1 MFSALFFRMKR
12 IISILLTLLCFT
24 SLEAQTR
31 FVYLTTEEV
40 QIDSVIPHTGYSM
53 ALPEGWQDSVYTV
66 TLAYPEYIDMPPSD
80 IEAYK
85 RLSGAELPAIPE
97 LETTIVHD
105 RKKPFL
111 KTSLVPIAFVD
122 GKYKWVVSF
131 MLRIEAKPMTAAKA
145 KAMRKVSGAAEYAE
159 HSVLST
165 GSWAK
170 IRVNDTGIFEL
181 TDAVIKKAGFTDI
194 NKVKIYGY
202 GGNLQ
207 PEKISHQY
215 LTRTDDLKEVEQ
227 CIIGGRHLFY
237 GRGPVS
243 WASNTAVT
251 RIRNPYS
258 DYGYYFITQSD
269 DPVLTVDSAA
279 FVSSFYHSEE
289 DYHSLYEKDGF
300 AWYSGGRNLVDNKA
314 IPEGQSQTI
323 TIANDTGSTSGRMY
337 INVSAGSATKVELAV
352 NDSVVGTL
360 TMSVGEYDKG
370 AAAYKYVTLNALKAE
385 NSVKITTLKGGPA
398 RLDYIALAY
407 SQPRENYR
415 LTAPHPAAEYV
426 YNITNQDLH
435 ADSFADMV
443 IIIPTSQKLRPQAER
458 LKKFHEERD
467 GMRVNIV
474 PADELYNEFS
484 SGTPD
489 ANAYR
494 RYLKMLYDK
503 AQTEEDM
510 PKYLVL
516 FGDCV
521 WDNRMLTATTR
532 NLNPDDYLLCFESEN
547 SYNEIYCYID
557 DGWFCL
563 LDEGEG
569 DNPQSADLLDMAVG
583 RFPVTTDAE
592 AKIMVDK
599 TIAYAENKN
608 AGAWQ
613 NTIMF
618 LGDDGNNNLHMDDV
632 NDAANETA
640 ANHPGFLIKKVMW
653 DSFERVMTSN
663 GATYPEVTKLVKAQ
677 QQAGALIIDYAGH
690 GSETQISH
698 ERVLNLNDF
707 AEFTNTNLPLWI
719 TASCDIMPFDGTFPT
734 IGEAAVLNSKGGAF
748 AFFGTTRTVYASYN
762 KRINMAFLRY
772 ALNRVDGKPT
782 TIGEAQRLAKNFLI
796 TSSQDRTTNKLQFSL
811 LGDPAIALNIPEPR
825 IVIDSINGAEVGG
838 GQMPMLKAGST
849 ATIIGHVAD
858 GSDFNGVV
866 TATVRD
872 SEQEITCRLND
883 TSQAGAQKAFVYKD
897 RTKTIFHG
905 SDYVKNGKF
914 NISFAVPMDI
924 SYSEDNGLINLFAV
938 NDDKTVTVHGSCSDF
953 NVGGTE
959 SLGTDSIGPSI
970 FCYLNSPDFVDG
982 GQVNS
987 TPYFV
992 AEITDDDGINTSG
1005 AGIGHDLMLIIDGS
1019 MDKTYNL
1026 NGNFVYDFGS
1036 HTKGTTFFSIP
1047 PLEDGPHKLQFRA
1060 WDIFNNSSVTTL
1072 RFNVVNGS
1080 KPSITDIG
1088 CTDNPART
1096 TTTFIISHNRMGSSV
1111 EVLVDVMDMTGR
1123 VLWTYAGHSSDNTG
1137 SCTVDWNLTDSRGN
1151 DIQTGVYL
1159 YRARIAC
1166 EDSKFVSKTKKLIII
1181 R

>member
-12 IISILLTLLCFT
+12 IIGIFLTLLCFT
-24 SLEAQTR
+24 PLAAQTR
-31 FVYLTTEEV
+31 FVYLTTEDA
-40 QIDSVIPHTGYSM
+40 QIDSVIPHAGFSM
-53 ALPEGWQDSVYTV
+53 ALPEDWQDSVYTV
-66 TLAYPEYIDMPPSD
+66 TLAYPEYIDMAPSD

-85 RLSGAELPAIPE
+85 RLSDAELPAIPE
-97 LETTIVHD
+97 PETTVVYD
-105 RKKPFL
+105 RRKPIL
-111 KTSLVPIAFVD
+111 KTSIVPLAFVD

-131 MLRIEAKPMTAAKA
+131 MLRIEARPLAMAKA
-145 KAMRKVSGAAEYAE
+145 KAMRKVSGAVDYAE

-165 GSWAK
+165 GKWAK
-170 IRVNDTGIFEL
+170 IRINDTGVFEL
-181 TDAVIKKAGFTDI
+181 TNAVIKKAGFTDI

-227 CIIGGRHLFY
+227 CIVGGRHLFY

-243 WASNTAVT
+243 WMSKTAVT

-269 DPVLTVDSAA
+269 DPVLSVDSAT
-279 FVSSFYHSEE
+279 FVSRFYHSEE
-289 DYHSLYEKDGF
+289 DYHSLYEVDGF
-300 AWYSGGRNLVDNKA
+300 AWYSGGRNLVDSKA

-323 TIANDTGSTSGRMY
+323 TIANDTGSTRGNIY
-337 INVSAGSATKVELAV
+337 VNVSAGSATKVEIAV
-352 NDSVVGTL
+352 NDSAVGTL
-360 TMSVGEYDKG
+360 SMSVGEYDKG
-370 AAAYKYVTLNALKAE
+370 AAANKYIAMKALKAE
-385 NSVKITTLKGGPA
+385 NIVKITTLKGGPA
-398 RLDYIALAY
+398 RLDYIGVAY
-407 SQPRENYR
+407 NKPRENYK
-415 LTAPHPAAEYV
+415 LSAKHPSAEYV

-435 ADSFADMV
+435 GDNFADMV
-443 IIIPTSQKLRPQAER
+443 IIIPTSQKLRGQAER
-458 LKKFHEERD
+458 LKKFHEDSD

-503 AQTEEDM
+503 APTEADM
-510 PKYLVL
+510 PKYLL
-516 FGDCV
+516 LMGDCV
-521 WDNRMLTATTR
+521 WDNRMLTTTTR

-569 DNPQSADLLDMAVG
+569 ANPQSADLLDMAVG
-583 RFPVTTDAE
+583 RFPVTTEAE

-608 AGAWQ
+608 AGTWQ

-618 LGDDGNNNLHMDDV
+618 LGDDGNNNLHMEDV
-632 NDAANETA
+632 DEAAEETA

-653 DSFERVMTSN
+653 DSFQRVMTST
-663 GATYPEVTKLVKAQ
+663 GATYPEVTKIAKAQ
-677 QQAGALIIDYAGH
+677 QQAGALIMDYAGH

-698 ERVLNLNDF
+698 ERVLNLSDF

-719 TASCDIMPFDGTFPT
+719 TASCDIMPFDGTDPT
-734 IGEAAVLNSKGGAF
+734 IGEEAVLNKKGGAF

-772 ALNRVDGKPT
+772 ALNRVNGKPT

-811 LGDPAIALNIPEPR
+811 LGDPAIALKIPEPR
-825 IVIDSINGAEVGG
+825 IVVDSINGTAVGS
-838 GQMPMLKAGST
+838 GQMPMLKAGGT
-849 ATIIGHVAD
+849 AKIIGHVVD
-858 GSDFNGVV
+858 GSNFNGVV

-872 SEQEITCRLND
+872 SEQKITCRLND
-883 TSQAGAQKAFVYKD
+883 TSEAGAQKAFVYKD
-897 RTKTIFHG
+897 RTKTIFSG
-905 SDYVKNGKF
+905 SDYVKGGRF
-914 NISFAVPMDI
+914 TLSFAVPMDI
-924 SYSEDNGLINLFAV
+924 DYSEERGLINLFAV
-938 NDDKTVTVHGSCSDF
+938 NDDKTVTVNGSCSDF

-970 FCYLNSPDFVDG
+970 FCYLNSPDFMDG
-982 GQVNS
+982 GEVNS
-987 TPYFV
+987 TPFFV
-992 AEITDDDGINTSG
+992 AQISDDDGINTSG
-1005 AGIGHDLMLIIDGS
+1005 VGIGHDLMLVIDG
-1019 MDKTYNL
+1019 DAAKTYNL
-1026 NGNFVYDFGS
+1026 NSNFTYDFGS
-1036 HTKGTTFFSIP
+1036 HTKGSTFYSIP
-1047 PLEDGPHKLQFRA
+1047 PLEDGMHKLQFRA

-1072 RFNVVNGS
+1072 RFNVVNGT
-1080 KPSITDIG
+1080 KPSITGIG

-1096 TTTFIISHNRMGSSV
+1096 TTTFIISHNRMGSNV
-1111 EVLVDVMDMTGR
+1111 EVVVDVMDMAGR
-1123 VLWTYAGHSSDNTG
+1123 VLWTHAGHGSDNSG
-1137 SCTVDWNLTDSRGN
+1137 NYTVDWNLTDSRGGA
-1151 DIQTGVYL
+1151 IQTGVYL

-1166 EDSKFVSKTKKLIII
+1166 ENSKYASKTKKLIII